1 MKKIQDQ
8 VKAHLR
14 ALNRIFSTG
23 KNHGERSAE
32 RACKAKEAKA
42 TVIPNLYIFPK
53 DHKDIQED
61 GNPKTCPVCGASS
74 TINQELSEWIS
85 ELPESALK
93 GMNQADV
100 ISTEEMLS
108 CIDELNEAWKENQ
121 FNPGWDEIFV

>member
-1 MKKIQDQ
+1 MRKIQDQ

-14 ALNRIFSTG
+14 ALNRIFTTR

-61 GNPKTCPVCGASS
+61 GNPKTRQVCGASS

-85 ELPESALK
+85 ELL
-93 GMNQADV
+93 
-100 ISTEEMLS
+100 ISTERHE
-108 CIDELNEAWKENQ
+108 
-121 FNPGWDEIFV
+121 PGRGNKHRRDYHV